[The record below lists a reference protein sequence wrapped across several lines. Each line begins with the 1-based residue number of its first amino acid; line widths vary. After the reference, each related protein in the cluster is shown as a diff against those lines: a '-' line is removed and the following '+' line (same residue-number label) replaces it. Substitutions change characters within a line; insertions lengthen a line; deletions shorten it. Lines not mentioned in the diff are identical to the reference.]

1 MGAEADDHRL
11 ISLRAASPAFLA
23 IMKYSILQLG
33 EQNL

>member
-1 MGAEADDHRL
+1 L

-33 EQNL
+33 EQNLWFLRRG